1 MKNKTKLMYSTT
13 LTHFALVW
21 NMKKSDVFGGVSY
34 FEYELHLGKISAIT
48 HQASFSI
55 KPAD

>member
-1 MKNKTKLMYSTT
+1 MYSTT

-21 NMKKSDVFGGVSY
+21 NMKSDVFGGVSY